1 MPQENVELALNELA
15 ANTRQLRTS
24 TGSSL
29 SELAKRAGLTKSE
42 EYGETH
48 RALPRQPCSLRR
60 VSTPRMHSAA
70 ELRISSRPGR
80 LQARTRVGVA
90 PRATQILFG
99 PQRTQ
104 PLGSVARI
112 AAGLSRD
119 ELAERA
125 GIGRTTLLYIESGR
139 TQLLLRFAVR
149 LATALNR
156 SITDFLDA
164 AASGLLGSGALSS
177 LASRCSGTERIV
189 AWRRRSRQ

>member
-29 SELAKRAGLTKSE
+29 SELAKRAGLTKSMVKHIE
-42 EYGETH
+42 H
-48 RALPRQPCSLRR
+48 CRANPALSDVYRVANALGCRASDLVSAGSPSGAHTRR
-60 VSTPRMHSAA
+60 SRASRNSDPVRTA
-70 ELRISSRPGR
+70 ENATSRICRS
-80 LQARTRVGVA
+80 
-90 PRATQILFG
+90 
-99 PQRTQ
+99 
-104 PLGSVARI
+104 RI